1 MVRLL
6 ATAYFLSHLSGS
18 ASDGNSIASSLDR
31 SAACGVVVRWSGGDY
46 RRVVFRGEGLR
57 FEFLNSGIIMCL
69 KRVTAL
75 PPMETLSPAL
85 WTGRRFVMWSGGVG
99 EIRRVVFRSGGLR
112 FEFLNSGIIMC
123 LKE

>member
-1 MVRLL
+1 M
-6 ATAYFLSHLSGS
+6 GEI
-18 ASDGNSIASSLDR
+18 NK
-31 SAACGVVVRWSGGDY
+31 
-46 RRVVFRGEGLR
+46 RVVFWGEGLR
-57 FEFLNSGIIMCL
+57 FEFLNSGISMCL

-99 EIRRVVFRSGGLR
+99 EIRRVVFGGGGLR

-123 LKE
+123 LKRVTALPPIETLSPVLWTARRLVV